1 MDNYIG
7 KKIEGRYEIL
17 ELIGAGGMAN
27 VYRAFDH
34 IEGRVVAVKI
44 LRDEYLSNEDFI
56 RRFKNE
62 SKAIAVLSH
71 PNIVKVYDVCFT
83 DKIQCIVMEYIDGIT
98 LKEYID
104 QQHVL
109 GWKEAVYFTEQIL
122 RALQHAHRKGIVHR
136 DIKPQNIM
144 LLSDGSIKVMDF
156 GIARFA
162 RYETKTMTDIALGSV
177 HYISPEQARGEGTD
191 EKTDLYSVGVMLFE
205 MLTGELPFEAENAVS
220 VAIKQIQAEPKRP
233 RQINPNIPEGLE
245 EITMKAMQKDIFKR
259 YQTAEEMLR
268 DVERFKQNPSIRF
281 EYKYFIDDNPTKYY
295 NAINRARRED
305 PALPEEYEEDE
316 EEYERRG
323 SPLIPILSGVATAFI
338 ICAIGFAAWVF
349 LYANPFER
357 IEDIAMPN
365 LYGLRFDE
373 LENFQKS
380 NPEYKDLRIEIGGY
394 VDSEQAEEGVIVAQD
409 PVAERLVKP
418 TELVKVTVSTGV
430 QILSIPSVNG
440 MEREAALA
448 ELKKQGFDNT
458 EVVYEASDTITE
470 GYVIRTSP
478 ENGTQVED
486 NAQLVT
492 VYVSQGAEAEMLPVP
507 RVVGLKI
514 EDAQRIIENAGFKL
528 GEQTPVD
535 SDLDER
541 VIVEQWPQEGE
552 EAEAGSSINIS
563 YSSGLGAAQT
573 ITLTIPTPTYR
584 PDLVTMALYLNG
596 ELVRQDQINPSL
608 MSYWQVDVSG
618 SGNMATASVTV
629 NGELYQEYML
639 NFDTGQQYLELD
651 NSFR

>member
-17 ELIGAGGMAN
+17 ELIGSGGMAN

-44 LRDEYLSNEDFI
+44 LRDEFLSNEDFI

-177 HYISPEQARGEGTD
+177 HYISPEQARGEATD
-191 EKTDLYSVGVMLFE
+191 ERTDLYSVGVMLFE
-205 MLTGELPFEAENAVS
+205 MLTGELPFEADNAVS

-245 EITMKAMQKDIFKR
+245 EITMKAMQKEIVKR

-295 NAINRARRED
+295 NAINRARREEAAVQD
-305 PALPEEYEEDE
+305 DYYDDE

-338 ICAIGFAAWVF
+338 LCAVGFAAWVF

-357 IEDIAMPN
+357 VEDIPMPN
-365 LYGLRFDE
+365 LYGLRYDE
-373 LENFQKS
+373 LDNFKQN
-380 NPEYKDLRIEIGGY
+380 NPAYKDLRIEIGGY
-394 VDSEQAEEGVIVAQD
+394 VDSEQAEAGVIVDQN
-409 PVAERLVKP
+409 PVHDRLVKP
-418 TELVKVTVSTGV
+418 TERVEVIVSTGV
-430 QILSIPSVNG
+430 QVLSVPGING

-448 ELKKQGFDNT
+448 ELARFGFTNVET
-458 EVVYEASDTITE
+458 VYESNDTVTE

-478 ENGTQVED
+478 DNGTQVED
-486 NAQLVT
+486 AGGLIT
-492 VYVSQGAEAEMLPVP
+492 VYVSQGAEAEVKAVP
-507 RVVGLKI
+507 RVVGLKV
-514 EDAQRIIENAGFKL
+514 EDAQRIIEAEGFKL
-528 GEQTPVD
+528 GEQTPVE
-535 SDLDER
+535 SSLEER
-541 VIVEQWPQEGE
+541 VIVEQWPAEGE
-552 EAEAGSSINIS
+552 EAEVGSSVNVS

-573 ITLTIPTPTYR
+573 ITLTIPTPVYMS
-584 PDLVTMALYLNG
+584 DLVTMAVYLNG

-608 MSYWQVDVSG
+608 MSFWQVEVSG
-618 SGNMATASVTV
+618 SGSMATASITV
-629 NGELYQEYML
+629 NGDLYQEYML
-639 NFDTGQQYLELD
+639 NFDSGQQYLEVD
-651 NSFR
+651 YSYR